1 MAELIEIKVP
11 DIGDFDEVEIIEV
24 LVAEGDSVE
33 VNQDIIT
40 LESDKAAMEI
50 PSPADGVIKE
60 LKVAVGQKVKQGD
73 VIALAEA
80 ASTTTTQAPA
90 PVKSAPAAPATPTP
104 EAAPEMAAAGGLI
117 DIKVPDIGD
126 FDEVEIIEV
135 LVSEGDSVDVNQD
148 IITLESDKAAM
159 EIPSPVAGT
168 VKQLKVAVGD
178 KVKQGDVIAIAET
191 SAVASTPAPAA
202 ETTPI
207 SSGKETAAAI
217 VAEALSKPAP
227 ETEAEP
233 ELAPFAPDSKSGIKQ
248 AHASPSVR
256 QFARELGVVLSQVG
270 GTGVKGR
277 ITKQDVQGFVKQKLN
292 APAATIGGSAIPPVP
307 VVNFE
312 KFGEIESVE
321 LPRIK
326 KISGKH
332 LHACWLNIPHVTQFD
347 EADIT
352 ELEQFRK
359 ANKESAAKQGVNLT
373 PLVFI
378 MKAVVAS
385 LKVYPE
391 LNASLSE
398 DKEHL
403 IMKSYYNIG
412 VAVDTPNGLMVPVIK
427 DVDKKGFLELA
438 GELGEISARARDG
451 ALTAKDLQGGT
462 FSISSLGGIGG
473 SFFTPI
479 VNAPEV
485 AILGIG
491 RHKMQPVWNGKEFEP
506 KLMLPLSVSY
516 DHRVVDG
523 ALGARFTTHLNH
535 MLSDIRK
542 VLL

>member
-73 VIALAEA
+73 VIALAQA
-80 ASTTTTQAPA
+80 ASTTTTEASS
-90 PVKSAPAAPATPTP
+90 PVKSAPAAIATPSP
-104 EAAPEMAAAGGLI
+104 EAVPEVVAGGLI
-117 DIKVPDIGD
+117 DIEVPDIGD

-191 SAVASTPAPAA
+191 SAVLSTPLPAA
-202 ETTPI
+202 ETIPV

-227 ETEAEP
+227 EIEPEP

-292 APAATIGGSAIPPVP
+292 APAATTGGSAIPPVP
-307 VVNFE
+307 IVNFE

-403 IMKSYYNIG
+403 IIKSYYNIG

-491 RHKMQPVWNGKEFEP
+491 RHTMQPVWNGKEFEP

>member
-1 MAELIEIKVP
+1 MADLIEIKVP
-11 DIGDFDEVEIIEV
+11 DIGDFDAVEIIEV
-24 LVAEGDSVE
+24 LVAVGDSVE
-33 VNQDIIT
+33 ENQDIIT

-50 PSPADGVIKE
+50 PSPCAGVIKE
-60 LKVAVGQKVKQGD
+60 LKVSIGDKVKQGD

-80 ASTTTTQAPA
+80 SSVGASDKPVTEQAKPEVETVA
-90 PVKSAPAAPATPTP
+90 VVAEVIKKEVSPTP
-104 EAAPEMAAAGGLI
+104 ELVEM
-117 DIKVPDIGD
+117 
-126 FDEVEIIEV
+126 
-135 LVSEGDSVDVNQD
+135 
-148 IITLESDKAAM
+148 
-159 EIPSPVAGT
+159 
-168 VKQLKVAVGD
+168 
-178 KVKQGDVIAIAET
+178 
-191 SAVASTPAPAA
+191 
-202 ETTPI
+202 
-207 SSGKETAAAI
+207 
-217 VAEALSKPAP
+217 
-227 ETEAEP
+227 
-233 ELAPFAPDSKSGIKQ
+233 APFAPDNNAGVKH

-256 QFARELGVVLSQVG
+256 QFARELGVTLSSVAG
-270 GTGVKGR
+270 SGVKGR
-277 ITKQDVQGFVKQKLN
+277 ITKEDIQNFVKQKIN
-292 APAATIGGSAIPPVP
+292 TPAAGGSAIPPVP

-312 KFGEIESVE
+312 KFGDIENVE
-321 LPRIK
+321 LSRIK

-359 ANKESAAKQGVNLT
+359 ENKESAAKQGVNLT

-385 LKVYPE
+385 LRKFPE
-391 LNASLSE
+391 LNSSLSE
-398 DKEHL
+398 DKENL
-403 IMKSYYNIG
+403 IIKSYYNIG

-427 DVDKKGFLELA
+427 DVDKKGFLEIA
-438 GELGEISARARDG
+438 GELGEISGRAREG

-485 AILGIG
+485 AILGVG

-523 ALGARFTTHLNH
+523 ALGARFVTHLNH

>member
-1 MAELIEIKVP
+1 MAELIEIRVPDVGDFDEVEIIEVLVAVGDSIDVNQDIITLESDKAAMEIPSPTAGVLKELKVAVGDKVKQGDLIAIAEVSSANAPQETVVEKPTPTVESKRTEPAAITTTSGLVEIKVP

-24 LVAEGDSVE
+24 LVV
-33 VNQDIIT
+33 V
-40 LESDKAAMEI
+40 
-50 PSPADGVIKE
+50 
-60 LKVAVGQKVKQGD
+60 
-73 VIALAEA
+73 
-80 ASTTTTQAPA
+80 
-90 PVKSAPAAPATPTP
+90 
-104 EAAPEMAAAGGLI
+104 
-117 DIKVPDIGD
+117 
-126 FDEVEIIEV
+126 
-135 LVSEGDSVDVNQD
+135 GDSVDANQD

-159 EIPSPVAGT
+159 EIPSPVAG
-168 VKQLKVAVGD
+168 VIKELKVAIGE
-178 KVKQGDVIAIAET
+178 KVKQGDVIAIAE
-191 SAVASTPAPAA
+191 SASSAPVVEMPVA
-202 ETTPI
+202 EV
-207 SSGKETAAAI
+207 SSDKETGAAI
-217 VAEALSKPAP
+217 VAQAMSKQAQSAAP
-227 ETEAEP
+227 EP
-233 ELAPFAPDSKSGIKQ
+233 ELAPFAPDSKSAIKQ
-248 AHASPSVR
+248 SHASPSVR
-256 QFARELGVVLSQVG
+256 QFARELGVILSQVG
-270 GTGVKGR
+270 GSGVKGR
-277 ITKQDVQGFVKQKLN
+277 ITKEDVQNFVKQKIN
-292 APAATIGGSAIPPVP
+292 APAVATGGSVIPPVP

-312 KFGEIESVE
+312 KFGAIESVE
-321 LPRIK
+321 LGRIK

-332 LHACWLNIPHVTQFD
+332 LHSCWLNIPHVTQFD

-359 ANKESAAKQGVNLT
+359 ENKEAAEKQGVNLT

-385 LKVYPE
+385 LKLYPE
-391 LNASLSE
+391 LNSSLSE
-398 DKEHL
+398 DKQYL
-403 IMKSYYNIG
+403 IMKDYYNIG

-485 AILGIG
+485 AILGVG

>member
-1 MAELIEIKVP
+1 MADLIEIKVP
-11 DIGDFDEVEIIEV
+11 DIGDFDEIEIIEV
-24 LVAEGDSVE
+24 LVAV
-33 VNQDIIT
+33 
-40 LESDKAAMEI
+40 
-50 PSPADGVIKE
+50 
-60 LKVAVGQKVKQGD
+60 
-73 VIALAEA
+73 
-80 ASTTTTQAPA
+80 
-90 PVKSAPAAPATPTP
+90 
-104 EAAPEMAAAGGLI
+104 
-117 DIKVPDIGD
+117 
-126 FDEVEIIEV
+126 
-135 LVSEGDSVDVNQD
+135 GDSVDVNQD

-159 EIPSPVAGT
+159 EIPSPVAG
-168 VKQLKVAVGD
+168 VIKELKIAVGD
-178 KVKQGDVIAIAET
+178 KVKEGDLIAIAET
-191 SAVASTPAPAA
+191 ADSDASSEP
-202 ETTPI
+202 
-207 SSGKETAAAI
+207 ETAAADPAAP
-217 VAEALSKPAP
+217 VAEVSSGKATAAAIMS
-227 ETEAEP
+227 EAINRQTPVAAKSEP
-233 ELAPFAPDSKSGIKQ
+233 QPDLTPFAPDSKSAIRQ
-248 AHASPSVR
+248 SHASPSVR
-256 QFARELGVVLSQVG
+256 QFARELGVVLSQIS
-270 GTGVKGR
+270 GTGTKGR
-277 ITKQDVQGFVKQKLN
+277 ITKEDVQNFVKQKIN
-292 APAATIGGSAIPPVP
+292 APAVATGGSAIPPVP
-307 VVNFE
+307 VINFE
-312 KFGEIESVE
+312 KFGDIETVE
-321 LPRIK
+321 LGRIK
-326 KISGKH
+326 KISGNH

-352 ELEQFRK
+352 ELEEFRK
-359 ANKESAAKQGVNLT
+359 ENKEAAAKKGVNLT

-385 LKVYPE
+385 LKLYPE

-403 IMKSYYNIG
+403 IMKGYYNIG

-438 GELGEISARARDG
+438 GELGEISLRARES

-485 AILGIG
+485 AILGVG

-523 ALGARFTTHLNH
+523 ALGARFTTHLNN

>member
-1 MAELIEIKVP
+1 MADLIEIKVP
-11 DIGDFDEVEIIEV
+11 DIGDFDAVEIIEV
-24 LVAEGDSVE
+24 LVSEGDSVDE
-33 VNQDIIT
+33 NQDIIT

-50 PSPADGVIKE
+50 PSPIAGVIKE
-60 LKVAVGQKVKQGD
+60 MKV
-73 VIALAEA
+73 
-80 ASTTTTQAPA
+80 S
-90 PVKSAPAAPATPTP
+90 
-104 EAAPEMAAAGGLI
+104 
-117 DIKVPDIGD
+117 
-126 FDEVEIIEV
+126 
-135 LVSEGDSVDVNQD
+135 
-148 IITLESDKAAM
+148 
-159 EIPSPVAGT
+159 
-168 VKQLKVAVGD
+168 VGD
-178 KVKQGDVIAIAET
+178 KVKEGDVIAMAE
-191 SAVASTPAPAA
+191 ASGAAAAPAPKQEQPKAEATPA
-202 ETTPI
+202 TTPDV
-207 SSGKETAAAI
+207 SKGKATAASI
-217 VAEALSKPAP
+217 VSEALSKQA
-227 ETEAEP
+227 ASEP
-233 ELAPFAPDSKSGIKQ
+233 ELVERTPFAPDNKSGVKH

-256 QFARELGVVLSQVG
+256 QFARELGVTLSAVT

-277 ITKQDVQGFVKQKLN
+277 ITKEDVQNFVKQKLS
-292 APAATIGGSAIPPVP
+292 APAQATGGSAIPPVP

-312 KFGEIESVE
+312 KFGDVE
-321 LPRIK
+321 TTELSRIK

-347 EADIT
+347 EADIS

-359 ANKESAAKQGVNLT
+359 ENKEAAAKQGVNLT

-403 IMKSYYNIG
+403 IIKDYYNIG

-438 GELGEISARARDG
+438 GELGEISSRARDG
-451 ALTAKDLQGGT
+451 ALTATDLQGGT

-485 AILGIG
+485 AILGVG
-491 RHKMQPVWNGKEFEP
+491 RHKIQPVWNGSEFEP

-523 ALGARFTTHLNH
+523 ALGARFITHLNH

>member
-80 ASTTTTQAPA
+80 ASTTTTEASS
-90 PVKSAPAAPATPTP
+90 PVKSAPAAIATPSP
-104 EAAPEMAAAGGLI
+104 EAVPEVVAGGLI
-117 DIKVPDIGD
+117 DIEVPDIGD

-191 SAVASTPAPAA
+191 SAVLSTPLPAA
-202 ETTPI
+202 ETIPV

-227 ETEAEP
+227 EIEPEP

-292 APAATIGGSAIPPVP
+292 APAATTGGSAIPPVP
-307 VVNFE
+307 IVNFE

-403 IMKSYYNIG
+403 IIKSYYNIG

-491 RHKMQPVWNGKEFEP
+491 RHTMQPVWNGKEFEP

>member
-1 MAELIEIKVP
+1 MADLIE
-11 DIGDFDEVEIIEV
+11 
-24 LVAEGDSVE
+24 L
-33 VNQDIIT
+33 
-40 LESDKAAMEI
+40 
-50 PSPADGVIKE
+50 
-60 LKVAVGQKVKQGD
+60 
-73 VIALAEA
+73 
-80 ASTTTTQAPA
+80 
-90 PVKSAPAAPATPTP
+90 
-104 EAAPEMAAAGGLI
+104 
-117 DIKVPDIGD
+117 KVPDIGD

-135 LVSEGDSVDVNQD
+135 LVSVGDTVAKNQD

-159 EIPSPVAGT
+159 EIPSSFAGVIRE
-168 VKQLKVAVGD
+168 VKVSVGE
-178 KVKQGDVIAIAET
+178 KVKKGSVIAMLEASDSSQQTATDET
-191 SAVASTPAPAA
+191 KKEAKATPASEPAPAV
-202 ETTPI
+202 E
-207 SSGKETAAAI
+207 
-217 VAEALSKPAP
+217 VA
-227 ETEAEP
+227 AEP
-233 ELAPFAPDSKSGIKQ
+233 ELVEIIPFAPDNKSAVKQ

-256 QFARELGVVLSQVG
+256 QFARELGVTLSSVN
-270 GTGVKGR
+270 GTGEKGR
-277 ITKQDVQGFVKQKLN
+277 ITKLDVQNFVKQKVN
-292 APAATIGGSAIPPVP
+292 APAVSANTGSGIPPVP
-307 VVNFE
+307 VINFE
-312 KFGEIESVE
+312 KFGEVE
-321 LPRIK
+321 TTELSRIK

-347 EADIT
+347 DADIT
-352 ELEQFRK
+352 ELEEFRK
-359 ANKESAAKQGVNLT
+359 ANKDMAAKQGVNLT

-385 LKVYPE
+385 LKMYPE

-398 DKEHL
+398 DKESL
-403 IMKSYYNIG
+403 IIKKYYNIG

-427 DVDKKGFLELA
+427 DVDKKGFLEIA

-485 AILGIG
+485 AILGVG

-506 KLMLPLSVSY
+506 RLILPLSVSY

-523 ALGARFTTHLNH
+523 AMGARFTTALNN